1 MTQIH
6 SSPLTIAIV
15 AGEASGDQLGASLI
29 HQIKSVEPD
38 AKFVGVGGTSMVAEG
53 FPDSYDME
61 ILSVNGFFDP
71 IFRLPALI
79 KLMLRL
85 RKEIINK
92 RPSCFVGIDS
102 NFFNLMLAG
111 FLKKKGIKTVQY
123 VSPSVWAWRQNR
135 IKVIKVNRKT

>member
-1 MTQIH
+1 MR
-6 SSPLTIAIV
+6 SSQLTIAIV

-38 AKFVGVGGTSMVAEG
+38 VKFVGVGGSSMLAEG

-71 IFRLPALI
+71 IIRLPALI
-79 KLMLRL
+79 KLMLKL
-85 RKEIINK
+85 RREIINK

-111 FLKKKGIKTVQY
+111 FLKKKGIKTIQY
-123 VSPSVWAWRQNR
+123 VSPSIWAWRR
-135 IKVIKVNRKT
+135 GRVKKIA